1 MLQEESKLG
10 NSAIKL
16 AVFGHGGGGGWT
28 PSLGTSHRHER
39 MILISLTQSILA
51 KGRPLLGDECTSLFQ
66 WGGGLA
72 PARMQWQ
79 QGPSRGLDFHFGE
92 EHETQKKEWDFP
104 TISSCY
110 FLQGEVQL
118 LGSLGDGP
126 SSSEKEGRWT
136 ISEVCYLMEEHGD
149 DSQIRTPTDLVREG
163 MHCLTFWSSMKHKL
177 HRSSLFRE
185 EFGVSLSAGESSCC
199 RSGEEGGS
207 GRTSVLLEGPR
218 RQIWMQTQLSGS

>member
-1 MLQEESKLG
+1 MD
-10 NSAIKL
+10 AI
-16 AVFGHGGGGGWT
+16 
-28 PSLGTSHRHER
+28 
-39 MILISLTQSILA
+39 
-51 KGRPLLGDECTSLFQ
+51 LGDEPQAWTYDPHLTHPEHPSQGQASARWWMYKLVSV
-66 WGGGLA
+66 GGGLA